1 MKKIF
6 TLVLAI
12 CAVSVVLGGC
22 SGGEEAKTGDTAGT
36 PAPEK
41 KEGE

>member
-12 CAVSVVLGGC
+12 CAVSVILGGC
-22 SGGEEAKTGDTAGT
+22 SGGDKAADPAAPSTDKPAEEAK
-36 PAPEK
+36 
-41 KEGE
+41 

>member
-22 SGGEEAKTGDTAGT
+22 SGEKAAEEPTKPAAEGEAK
-36 PAPEK
+36 
-41 KEGE
+41 